1 MKRVNERVISG
12 SRPWVHR
19 RDPWTYDRQTCKRR
33 NEIER
38 LFRRLNGCRP
48 ICSRFDKFDTLF
60 LGFIHFALIYDVMR
74 KGEQALE

>member
-1 MKRVNERVISG
+1 MRDLGLTPAVPPPKT
-12 SRPWVHR
+12 R